1 MNRFFLVPALGAAAL
16 ALSTQAQARQIG
28 SVVESARPS
37 YSDEARQPYYESR
50 RAAYDNGYR
59 EGLKEGE
66 RDGRNR
72 SVRRYEDNR
81 TWQRGDKGYNRSFG
95 DVERYRQQFRVG
107 FTEGYQAGYARYGQ
121 VAGRYESGRAI
132 PRPGPSGYPGG
143 YGNSYPDRNRYPA
156 AGYGYGGYGYSV
168 GYSNGLNDG
177 VEKGREDARKHRS
190 FDPLRHEW
198 YREGDRHY
206 KNDYGSR
213 QQYANVYRDGFKE
226 GYERGYREL
235 GYYR

>member
-16 ALSTQAQARQIG
+16 ALATQAQAGQIG
-28 SVVESARPS
+28 SVVESAHPS

-156 AGYGYGGYGYSV
+156 AGYVMRALISIPQSLLPGA
-168 GYSNGLNDG
+168 GLRLRRLCLQRG
-177 VEKGREDARKHRS
+177 LLERRERR
-190 FDPLRHEW
+190 R
-198 YREGDRHY
+198 REGT
-206 KNDYGSR
+206 
-213 QQYANVYRDGFKE
+213 
-226 GYERGYREL
+226 
-235 GYYR
+235 

>member
-28 SVVESARPS
+28 SLVESARPS

-66 RDGRNR
+66 RDGRSR

-107 FTEGYQAGYARYGQ
+107 FSEGYQAGYARYGQ
-121 VAGRYESGRAI
+121 VTGGYGNGRAI
-132 PRPGPSGYPGG
+132 PRQDSYGYPGG
-143 YGNSYPDRNRYPA
+143 YGNTYPDRNRYPERRATA
-156 AGYGYGGYGYSV
+156 AAV
-168 GYSNGLNDG
+168 MATAWAT
-177 VEKGREDARKHRS
+177 RTA
-190 FDPLRHEW
+190 
-198 YREGDRHY
+198 
-206 KNDYGSR
+206 
-213 QQYANVYRDGFKE
+213 
-226 GYERGYREL
+226 
-235 GYYR
+235 